1 MSHRSSS
8 LELEELELALPFGM
22 EVVRKELVAFA
33 FGMEVVSKELEELE
47 WLEFPAHLED
57 LWGRQCLVC
66 QEYQEFPAHHRCK
79 SKSQARHP
87 FRYGQDVRQV
97 QTDLL

>member
-8 LELEELELALPFGM
+8 LVEELELALVFGM
-22 EVVRKELVAFA
+22 EVLRKE
-33 FGMEVVSKELEELE
+33 MEGLE

-57 LWGRQCLVC
+57 LWGLQSLVC
-66 QEYQEFPAHHRCK
+66 QEYLEFPAHHRCK

-97 QTDLL
+97 QVDLYKINQIKFRWKIPRIN